1 MKIDTEK
8 LKNFLLDKSVSA
20 YSIAKGSG
28 VDRATLRRIR
38 KGERKFEGL
47 SLETIMRFQT
57 YMNTAEK
64 EKRKKEK
71 ENDSKTK

>member
-8 LKNFLLDKSVSA
+8 LKKFLLDKSISA

-28 VDRATLRRIR
+28 VDRATLRRLR
-38 KGERKFEGL
+38 NGERQFEGL
-47 SLETIMRFQT
+47 KLETIMRFQT
-57 YMNTAEK
+57 YMNTVEK

-71 ENDSKTK
+71 ENGSKTN